1 MKNPIQGL
9 NSREKMTSKS
19 RKKRTRAKKKIINS
33 SGTVRQRSTSVKAI
47 AHSNLSEQTTP
58 KKSIIENKTIAIR
71 DHHIISELKRIGILA
86 GVILAI
92 LVALAF
98 VIT

>member
-1 MKNPIQGL
+1 MIG
-9 NSREKMTSKS
+9 KS
-19 RKKRTRAKKKIINS
+19 RKKRTRAKRKIINS
-33 SGTVRQRSTSVKAI
+33 LGTVRQKPTSVKAI
-47 AHSNLSEQTTP
+47 PHSSVSEQASPT
-58 KKSIIENKTIAIR
+58 KSITENKTIAIR

-92 LVALAF
+92 LIALAF